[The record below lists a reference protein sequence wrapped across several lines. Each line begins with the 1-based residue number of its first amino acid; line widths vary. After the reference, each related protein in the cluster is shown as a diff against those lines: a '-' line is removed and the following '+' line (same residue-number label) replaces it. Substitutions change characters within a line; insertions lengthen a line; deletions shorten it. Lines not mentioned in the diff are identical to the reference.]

1 MSETH
6 HRIIE
11 HHNEWLDTFVSTV
24 QSITN
29 HVAEFSVDSWYWLEN
44 YVKSAPERKGAV
56 LLASFLA
63 VFLVAML
70 IRRTH
75 FF

>member
-11 HHNEWLDTFVSTV
+11 PRNEWLETFVSTF
-24 QSITN
+24 QCTMN
-29 HVAEFSVDSWYWLEN
+29 HVTEFGVDSWYWLEN
-44 YVKSAPERKGAV
+44 YVKSAPERRGAI

-63 VFLVAML
+63 VLFVAML